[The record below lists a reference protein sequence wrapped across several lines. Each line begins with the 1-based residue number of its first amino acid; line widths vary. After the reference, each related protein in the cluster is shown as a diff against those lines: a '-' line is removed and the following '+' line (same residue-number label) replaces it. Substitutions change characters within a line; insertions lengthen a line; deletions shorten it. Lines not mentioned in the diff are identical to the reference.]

1 MSIPI
6 PVSILDKEKYK
17 AALLYIANALG
28 KIEGK
33 KKAYKLFYYLDF
45 DFYEAYE
52 KSFTGDIY
60 RALPMGPVPV
70 YFDGVVGELVEEGKL
85 SIKKSRMLPSHD
97 NDTIIFEPKS
107 TTRHRFTPEEKRML
121 DRVIKLYSRQTGKSL
136 ELQSHSEAP
145 YNAVA
150 QFQVI
155 PYEYSV
161 YRDTPNLT

>member
-1 MSIPI
+1 MPIPI
-6 PVSILDKEKYK
+6 SILDKEKYK
-17 AALLYIANALG
+17 AAFLYIANALG

-70 YFDGVVGELVEEGKL
+70 YFDGIVEELRQEGKVTV
-85 SIKKSRMLPSHD
+85 IKSRMLPSHD
-97 NDTIIFEPKS
+97 NDTVIFEPQS
-107 TTRHRFTPEEKRML
+107 ASDYHFTPEEKQML
-121 DRVIKLYSRQTGKSL
+121 DRIIKLYGRQTGKSL
-136 ELQSHSEAP
+136 EFQSHSEAP
-145 YNAVA
+145 YNAVERY
-150 QFQVI
+150 QVI

-161 YRDTPNLT
+161 YRDTPNLI